1 MPAALAYTI
10 REACEVSGIGR
21 TSLYELLKTGT
32 LRARKHGKR
41 TLILDSELRNW
52 LASLPDLSGGPPS
65 PKPKQRRSTE
75 ARSVSAV

>member
-41 TLILDSELRNW
+41 TLILDSDLRNW
-52 LASLPDLSGGPPS
+52 LASLPDLFRPP
-65 PKPKQRRSTE
+65 PKPKQRRSTSG
-75 ARSVSAV
+75 ARSVSVA